1 MSDNNSHKID
11 FEVISK
17 LLADLKTPLEKY
29 KQKDFNIFTAF
40 SDTYYKENLHSAIL
54 AYILNPSTPRIG
66 NIAYLKT
73 FLEATDKDLINYF
86 QDGNSVKVSCIK
98 DDIDILIENGMF
110 CIIIENKIHNAANQP
125 NQLCRYYNYA
135 SQKGLEV
142 LKIFYIPLD
151 ISKKPDIENYD
162 CQNSKDYEF
171 CAKFCEHTDK
181 IGETKKTINKLTK
194 ILNIADLEKIIKKC
208 SAKADTLEYKAQD
221 YITAK
226 VFMEHY
232 VKLLCK
238 LGDNMSDT
246 NKDILEGIFEYINKG
261 KISSGGFSVAASVW
275 SKREEIIN
283 NILKEYLLNKDYN
296 NFNYIAP
303 KKSVL
308 KKQVTGNKAII
319 FYPEWGTFA
328 LEVKTNN
335 WDTEK
340 DLAKEQLYKAARLR
354 SSYFIQLK
362 DNNSVNGVKDD
373 YLAECKNLKD
383 IYWVYLNFGFS
394 NENITDN
401 FDDIIKNALNC
412 FDDLENELLE
422 EEKIKQSNNGKVI

>member
-29 KQKDFNIFTAF
+29 KQKDFNIFIAF

-54 AYILNPSTPRIG
+54 AYILDPSTPRIG

-73 FLEATDKDLINYF
+73 FLKETDKDLINYS
-86 QDGNSVKVSCIK
+86 QDGNSVKILREK
-98 DDIDILIENGMF
+98 GRIDILISNGSQ
-110 CIIIENKIHNAANQP
+110 CIIIENKINDAEDQP

-135 SQKGLEV
+135 RQKGLEV

-151 ISKKPDIENYD
+151 ISKNPDVENYN
-162 CQNSKDYEF
+162 CANSNDYEF
-171 CAKFCEHTDK
+171 CKSCKHQSEIK
-181 IGETKKTINKLTK
+181 QTKKEIKKLIQTVTVENLIE
-194 ILNIADLEKIIKKC
+194 ILQKC

-246 NKDILEGIFEYINKG
+246 NKEILEGIFEYINKG
-261 KISSGGFSVAASVW
+261 KISSGGFSAAASVW

-308 KKQVTGNKAII
+308 KKQVTENKAII

-340 DLAKEQLYKAARLR
+340 GLAKEQLYKAARLR